1 MKMFTHSMRPCRE
14 EPVSQVSIWV
24 GGGGGGGGDVLR
36 CCCPP
41 LELKDWLDCA

>member
-24 GGGGGGGGDVLR
+24 CVCGGGGGGGGMFEMLLPTTGAER
-36 CCCPP
+36 
-41 LELKDWLDCA
+41 LA